1 MNTHH
6 YYQDNKAKLVSSR
19 RGSNFL
25 LHNLEE
31 NDVVFGTKGNG
42 RNEVFLKV
50 LQSHSGLYMQLSKFQ
65 KMGLIQQIIR
75 DWKGNFYILNSKTN
89 DLHLAKKKDHDLS
102 TTDPSSKKLY
112 TSVRRMMN
120 YVNSKV
126 HRKPH
131 QSAISVGG
139 TTNLS
144 GTTAM
149 RPMIPG
155 IAIATL
161 APQAKKQ
168 HTKMKGK
175 KKSAAPITNAVIA
188 AGPDKPPSAMTSMDY
203 ICNKYVTVPLPDN
216 TLSSLPFTRNNINIS
231 TPKRSTIVVSPE
243 PSPRSAFLRPP
254 PISPLPLSKPDI
266 STSET
271 ALNGSPLSISQFSSE
286 TIAVHSNDNS
296 GLFSK
301 QQASATMPLIAR
313 KKEIKED
320 VHTAVNGVSGDLEQS
335 AILALRSLG
344 SSSPSR
350 TTL

>member
-1 MNTHH
+1 M
-6 YYQDNKAKLVSSR
+6 AKLVSSR

-31 NDVVFGTKGNG
+31 SDVVFGTKGNG

-50 LQSHSGLYMQLSKFQ
+50 LESHSGLYIQLSKFQ

-89 DLHLAKKKDHDLS
+89 DLHLAKKRDHDLS

-131 QSAISVGG
+131 QSAITVVG
-139 TTNLS
+139 TKSPS

-149 RPMIPG
+149 RPLIPA
-155 IAIATL
+155 IAITSL
-161 APQAKKQ
+161 APQAKKE

-175 KKSAAPITNAVIA
+175 KKPTAHITNAAIE
-188 AGPDKPPSAMTSMDY
+188 AGPDKPPPAKTSMDY
-203 ICNKYVTVPLPDN
+203 ICKNHVTLPLPDN
-216 TLSSLPFTRNNINIS
+216 ALSSLPFTPNNINIS
-231 TPKRSTIVVSPE
+231 KPKRSTIVVSPE
-243 PSPRSAFLRPP
+243 PSPRSAFLRPS
-254 PISPLPLSKPDI
+254 PISSLPLSKPDI

-271 ALNGSPLSISQFSSE
+271 ALNVSPLSISQFSSE
-286 TIAVHSNDNS
+286 TIAVHLNDNS

-301 QQASATMPLIAR
+301 QQAPTTMPLIAR
-313 KKEIKED
+313 NKEIKED
-320 VHTAVNGVSGDLEQS
+320 IHTAVNGVSGDLEQS

-350 TTL
+350 TTF